1 MWQNLNIKSLMSDII
16 GSRLGL
22 RYASG
27 GVPAITSNLRGIKVE
42 LAPHWQL

>member
-1 MWQNLNIKSLMSDII
+1 MWQYLNIKSLMPEII

-27 GVPAITSNLRGIKVE
+27 GVTAITSNVRGIKVE